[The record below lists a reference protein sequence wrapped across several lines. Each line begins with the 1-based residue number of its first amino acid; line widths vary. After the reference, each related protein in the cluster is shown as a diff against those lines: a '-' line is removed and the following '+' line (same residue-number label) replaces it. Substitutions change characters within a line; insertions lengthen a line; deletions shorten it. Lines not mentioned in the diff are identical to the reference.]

1 MANPKDSVKSPSD
14 PWSTKKI
21 TPTYPNVFGERG
33 PCGET
38 TIKYSDRSDVGT
50 YSKQDIEATGSFTH
64 LSADSEEKENISSM
78 SVGNVFDYVADG
90 KTSQTDGHI
99 DENGMSTWRSNC
111 MGARG
116 DSAKKS
122 YKVFT
127 EGGVEVYGAAKTVAV
142 TGNSSTFS
150 AIGTF
155 GDQVCEHSG
164 NCHEAYEKDKVEAV
178 KGNKVTMI
186 EEGDYAIHTN
196 KGNFDLQVSEG
207 KLHLMTS
214 ADDLIAN
221 SNVKVLLQVGSQSK
235 VTVEPSKVR
244 LEVGGGSYIEITS
257 GSIKMVSPRIDL
269 N

>member
-1 MANPKDSVKSPSD
+1 MVDTNKKLPKHGWDDDEIVPEQGWVTGEQDILGSKNFKYANPDKPEDF
-14 PWSTKKI
+14 STQK
-21 TPTYPNVFGERG
+21 V
-33 PCGET
+33 
-38 TIKYSDRSDVGT
+38 S
-50 YSKQDIEATGSFTH
+50 ATGSYETTQY
-64 LSADSEEKENISSM
+64 DKNKKEIVTNLC
-78 SVGNVFDYVADG
+78 VGEIRGYTAG
-90 KTSQTDGHI
+90 GCSSQTDGHK
-99 DENGMSTWRSNC
+99 DTCVDSTYREN
-111 MGARG
+111 
-116 DSAKKS
+116 
-122 YKVFT
+122 
-127 EGGVEVYGAAKTVAV
+127 V
-142 TGNSSTFS
+142 TGDKGVSSKTSYEAATNSKYSSISGSYYTFTVGPRSESKTFS
-150 AIGTF
+150 GTD
-155 GDQVCEHSG
+155 GDVAEEFSGHRHS
-164 NCHEAYEKDKVEAV
+164 AYEKDKVEAV

-221 SNVKVLLQVGSQSK
+221 SNVKVLLQVGNQSK